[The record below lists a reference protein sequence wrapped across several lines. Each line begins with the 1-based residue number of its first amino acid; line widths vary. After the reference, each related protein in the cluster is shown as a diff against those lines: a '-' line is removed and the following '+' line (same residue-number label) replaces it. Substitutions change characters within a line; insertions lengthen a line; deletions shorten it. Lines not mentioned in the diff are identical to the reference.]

1 MPPAYE
7 QLILNDFR
15 KLYDMRL
22 LCTAR
27 RIVNIENR
35 KNTYHYNCPLFC
47 EASPSMSTGNP
58 IISLIWSKDDY
69 PQCIKE
75 DMEKLEKPYS

>member
-1 MPPAYE
+1 
-7 QLILNDFR
+7 
-15 KLYDMRL
+15 MRL

-47 EASPSMSTGNP
+47 EASLSMSTGNP

-69 PQCIKE
+69 PQGIKE
-75 DMEKLEKPYS
+75 DMEKLEKTIFVIEKLENFIKKHNKWKT